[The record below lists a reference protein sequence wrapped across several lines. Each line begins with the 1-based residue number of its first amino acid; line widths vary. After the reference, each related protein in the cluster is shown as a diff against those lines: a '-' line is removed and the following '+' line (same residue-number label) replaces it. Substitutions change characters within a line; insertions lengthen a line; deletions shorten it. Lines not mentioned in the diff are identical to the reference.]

1 MKIFYL
7 FSLLLSCVASAQSK
21 TTAVVEYSFFGNTEL
36 PTSYYATL
44 YINKDISLF
53 HEKINGAV
61 RGELKTDD
69 GRVYESFTTSTKP
82 RFLEPYFKI
91 DRSKHEIFFFEVI
104 GANTYLVQDNYQ
116 NLEWL
121 ITDENKIINNFSC
134 NKAIANFRGRQWV
147 AWFTTEIPL
156 SFGPWKLHGLPGLII
171 EAYDATNRYT
181 WRAVKI
187 KFEKSDLFN
196 RDFGSLIKTKNTK
209 PIAYQQFLLNSK
221 EYDNNV
227 DAEMMKN
234 TPNLRDI
241 PVPNNGLE
249 TNYEWEK

>member
-1 MKIFYL
+1 M
-7 FSLLLSCVASAQSK
+7 
-21 TTAVVEYSFFGNTEL
+21 
-36 PTSYYATL
+36 
-44 YINKDISLF
+44 
-53 HEKINGAV
+53 
-61 RGELKTDD
+61 
-69 GRVYESFTTSTKP
+69 
-82 RFLEPYFKI
+82 
-91 DRSKHEIFFFEVI
+91 
-104 GANTYLVQDNYQ
+104 
-116 NLEWL
+116 EWL